1 MDSGGG
7 GEADRISNLADLGR
21 VSALGHGAG
30 DVFHDALSALGV
42 VPGHALTLPERLF

>member
-1 MDSGGG
+1 MDSGRG
-7 GEADRISNLADLGR
+7 GEADRIRDLADRGR

-42 VPGHALTLPERLF
+42 VPGHAVTVPERLF